1 MSHERNIKLLNDR
14 RIVYK
19 RDPVDDVPTH
29 QTDKYMF
36 FEQGTYECYTLFASK
51 AKITTYKSL
60 KWHLLTLWYLNPDLD
75 QDEFMQIAEII
86 SIKEQG
92 FTSFTIHIDLL
103 RKMVYEVSMLDLDEP
118 PKNKLRKVVFKYGC
132 GLTKEQKLSIVGEL
146 IGRSKRIH
154 EDDIYQC
161 MLDLNDL
168 GKKITITQLAL
179 YLECSTRTIHRN
191 MGEQLKRE
199 KELLNQQFRDDTII
213 GVRSTADDSELYAF
227 VEIPYGKTATNVTVY
242 GNDASLAVNVYE
254 SDINAGALTDKT
266 PGAGCVVGD
275 VCDITDVAYSAT
287 NYLAIKVTTV
297 SYTND
302 IVYGAVVTIT

>member
-60 KWHLLTLWYLNPDLD
+60 KWHLLTLWYLNPDID

-118 PKNKLRKVVFKYGC
+118 PKNKLRKVIFKYGC
-132 GLTKEQKLSIVGEL
+132 GLTKEEKLSIVKV
-146 IGRSKRIH
+146 RRRCIH
-154 EDDIYQC
+154 V
-161 MLDLNDL
+161 
-168 GKKITITQLAL
+168 
-179 YLECSTRTIHRN
+179 
-191 MGEQLKRE
+191 
-199 KELLNQQFRDDTII
+199 II
-213 GVRSTADDSELYAF
+213 
-227 VEIPYGKTATNVTVY
+227 
-242 GNDASLAVNVYE
+242 
-254 SDINAGALTDKT
+254 
-266 PGAGCVVGD
+266 
-275 VCDITDVAYSAT
+275 
-287 NYLAIKVTTV
+287 V
-297 SYTND
+297 SYSLQLHFLHLYYYLYMEQMYVLQD
-302 IVYGAVVTIT
+302 Q